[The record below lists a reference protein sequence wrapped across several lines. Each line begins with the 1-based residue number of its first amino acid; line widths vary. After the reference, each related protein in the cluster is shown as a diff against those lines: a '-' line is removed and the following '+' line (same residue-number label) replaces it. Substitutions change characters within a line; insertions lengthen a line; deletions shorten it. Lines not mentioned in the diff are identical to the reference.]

1 LFICFS
7 RLANNRFAVMTDYIF
22 ENDQAPIM
30 YVLDLRK
37 PSEFTSGNFKI
48 GENLTNFSNF
58 EILNIS
64 PAKVGVLWLL

>member
-1 LFICFS
+1 
-7 RLANNRFAVMTDYIF
+7 MTDYIF
-22 ENDQAPIM
+22 ESDQAPIM
-30 YVLDLRK
+30 YVIDLK
-37 PSEFTSGNFKI
+37 KASEFTSGNFKI